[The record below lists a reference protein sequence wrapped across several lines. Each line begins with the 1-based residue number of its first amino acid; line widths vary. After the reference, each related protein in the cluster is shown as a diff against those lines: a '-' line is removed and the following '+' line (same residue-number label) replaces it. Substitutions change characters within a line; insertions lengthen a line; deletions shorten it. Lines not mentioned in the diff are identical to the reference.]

1 MSDRDSASPVGLVA
15 LSIGSDLMFGSR
27 LSAAAARTDL
37 RIEQLGNLDAAARRV
52 SSPDVGLV
60 IVDLSSSALD
70 PADAVQRLRA
80 ARPDV
85 PILAFG
91 PHVHEARLRVAR
103 AAGASEVLSRGAFD
117 AHIDDILRRYLT
129 RRPQNGQ

>member
-1 MSDRDSASPVGLVA
+1 MSASATPVPARIA
-15 LSIGSDLMFGSR
+15 LSVGSDLMFGSR
-27 LSAAAARTDL
+27 LAAAAARAGLTV
-37 RIEQLGNLDAAARRV
+37 EQVGSLDAAVRRLA
-52 SSPDVGLV
+52 SNDVGLV

-80 ARPDV
+80 ARDDV

-91 PHVHEARLRVAR
+91 PHVHEGRLAAAR

-117 AHIDDILRRYLT
+117 AHIDDVLRRYLL
-129 RRPQNGQ
+129 PAID